1 MRIPGFIRRNWK
13 LKVLCFFIA
22 FVTWVGVVYA
32 GNPPETKVVSV
43 PVPQSPA
50 NVPAGYVLVH
60 SVNNVLVR
68 VGGDQNTLDSLS
80 PAVLTINV
88 DWAAVDRAGT
98 YSIPITITSTDP
110 DVELIDPPTS
120 VQVDM
125 DALASKSIAVSI
137 QISSPP
143 PAGYQTGSLQVTPS
157 TVVVEGPAHE
167 LSGVVARVP
176 VNLSNQKAN
185 YQQQVPVLLY
195 AGTSGPRI
203 NNVGVT
209 PTDVSVS
216 IAITA
221 DVTTRSFAVVAR
233 TVGTPSQGHYL
244 LGIVVTPLTVLVTG
258 PQDLLNSFDSLSTVA
273 ITLSG
278 ITGDYTQTVAII
290 APAGVSLS
298 VNRVSVTIDMGTVP
312 APPPTPTPGPTP
324 TPTPGT

>member
-1 MRIPGFIRRNWK
+1 VRIPGFIRRNWK

-68 VGGDQNTLDSLS
+68 VGGDQNTLNTLS
-80 PAVLTINV
+80 PAILTINV
-88 DWAAVDRAGT
+88 DWAAVNRAGT

-110 DVELIDPPTS
+110 DVELIDAPTS
-120 VQVDM
+120 VQVDV
-125 DALASKSIAVSI
+125 DALASKSIPVSI
-137 QISSPP
+137 QISNPP
-143 PAGYQTGSLQVTPS
+143 PAGYQSGSQQISPS

-167 LSGVVARVP
+167 LSGVVARVQ

-195 AGTSGPRI
+195 AGTSGPRV
-203 NNVGVT
+203 NNIGVT

-216 IAITA
+216 ISITA
-221 DVTTRSFAVVAR
+221 DVTTRSIAVVAR
-233 TVGTPSQGHYL
+233 TNGNPSQGHYL
-244 LGIVVTPLTVLVTG
+244 LGIVVTPLTVMVTG
-258 PQDLLNSFDSLSTVA
+258 PQDLLNSLDSLSTVGIPLA
-273 ITLSG
+273 G
-278 ITGDYTQTVAII
+278 ITGNYTQTVAII
-290 APAGVSLS
+290 APPGVTLS
-298 VNRVSVTIDMGTVP
+298 VNRVSVEIEMGTVP
-312 APPPTPTPGPTP
+312 APPPTPTPSPSPTP
-324 TPTPGT
+324 T